1 MSTVAA
7 NDAKETLAEL
17 VKKSEAGHDAVIM
30 NRGEPL
36 ARLGPPGVDHDV
48 DRAVA
53 VAERMLQTAKRIARN
68 NITIDEI
75 RAWTHEGRP

>member
-7 NDAKETLAEL
+7 NGAKETLAEL
-17 VKKSEAGHDAVIM
+17 VKKSEAGHDAVMM

-36 ARLGPPGVDHDV
+36 ARLGPPGADHDV

-53 VAERMLQTAKRIARN
+53 VAERILQTAKHIERN

-75 RAWTHEGRP
+75 KPWTHEGRP